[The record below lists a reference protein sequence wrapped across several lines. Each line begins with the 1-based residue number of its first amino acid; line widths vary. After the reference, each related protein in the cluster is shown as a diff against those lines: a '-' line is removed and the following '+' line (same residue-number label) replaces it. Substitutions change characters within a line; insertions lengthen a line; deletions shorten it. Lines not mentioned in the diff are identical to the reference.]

1 MMQFT
6 SHFDS
11 QGWGPWWPN
20 PKWEPSPI
28 LGLVNSWPPPLPK
41 TKPHPVF
48 LLTHLLLKFCFFFV
62 PQKPMSLLAY
72 LLSKSFSF
80 TPIPSPTMF
89 MSLDLPGTQN
99 KVIANEWHVLAR
111 ITFSPK
117 QDHPWTHLLLDSIDS
132 LMNVFSSSHPLSTL
146 MNVFSSGHPLS
157 TRPMCPS
164 SSLSNIFSLI
174 IVHYQRH
181 IFFPAHSF
189 SSLIFSSKKVLF
201 LKHILSFTPFP
212 PQRTLF
218 FFWGPHLLRNQSH
231 SFLPSFVSSI
241 LSLLPKESLLPASL
255 TSFKLIFYEWVLPSF
270 GCCVALFKWTS
281 KSLFSPHVEVD
292 WYLPTN
298 KMCGHFINSWW
309 DLILTTGA
317 DPFWLSRFCLDL
329 VLIKWAHWET
339 FYFILK
345 GMMIERMGMLGTNW
359 PNPVLVKPRKVG

>member
-1 MMQFT
+1 
-6 SHFDS
+6 
-11 QGWGPWWPN
+11 
-20 PKWEPSPI
+20 
-28 LGLVNSWPPPLPK
+28 
-41 TKPHPVF
+41 
-48 LLTHLLLKFCFFFV
+48 
-62 PQKPMSLLAY
+62 
-72 LLSKSFSF
+72 
-80 TPIPSPTMF
+80 
-89 MSLDLPGTQN
+89 
-99 KVIANEWHVLAR
+99 
-111 ITFSPK
+111 
-117 QDHPWTHLLLDSIDS
+117 
-132 LMNVFSSSHPLSTL
+132 
-146 MNVFSSGHPLS
+146 
-157 TRPMCPS
+157 
-164 SSLSNIFSLI
+164 
-174 IVHYQRH
+174 
-181 IFFPAHSF
+181 
-189 SSLIFSSKKVLF
+189 